1 MILLGYTVWKYRLGL
16 SGFDWKREK
25 MYRKSLKTSDLDI
38 AKEQAR
44 KAGTKIISD
53 VSAGKKINH

>member
-1 MILLGYTVWKYRLGL
+1 
-16 SGFDWKREK
+16 
-25 MYRKSLKTSDLDI
+25 MYRKSLKTSDLEI

>member
-1 MILLGYTVWKYRLGL
+1 
-16 SGFDWKREK
+16 

-38 AKEQAR
+38 PKEQAR

-53 VSAGKKINH
+53 VCAGKKLIISPHELLKFHIIF

>member
-1 MILLGYTVWKYRLGL
+1 
-16 SGFDWKREK
+16 

-53 VSAGKKINH
+53 VSVGKKINH